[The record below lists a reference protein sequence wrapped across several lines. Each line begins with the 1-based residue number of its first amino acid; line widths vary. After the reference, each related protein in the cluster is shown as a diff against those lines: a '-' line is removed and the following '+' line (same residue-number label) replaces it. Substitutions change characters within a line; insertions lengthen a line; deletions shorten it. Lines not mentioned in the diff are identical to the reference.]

1 MSFSDEQVQQFK
13 KTGLLVVPG
22 FFTPDEI
29 ADVSD
34 LVDHLAAKDAGP
46 GEEAHYYETSPLN
59 GEDILVRTEH
69 FLGDLNPDLDRILVG
84 DKTKGAL
91 TRLLGEAPLLF
102 KEKVNFKLPGCRPDK
117 LHQDQAAG
125 WGAYANY
132 FVSMAVVVDENTLE
146 NGAISFMKSGNYP
159 KDRLMSPEW
168 EPITHDDPP
177 YQPEDEYLLALAKPG
192 DVIFF
197 DSFVPHGSPSNGSDK
212 QRRNIFLT
220 FNKASDGDHRMS
232 YYRDKWVNY
241 APNQK
246 NQARKDSSFR
256 V

>member
-1 MSFSDEQVQQFK
+1 MSLSEEQVQQFQDK
-13 KTGLLVVPG
+13 GLLVMAG
-22 FFTPDEI
+22 FFSPEEAKEI
-29 ADVSD
+29 SD
-34 LVDHLAAKDAGP
+34 LVDKLAAKDPGP
-46 GEEAHYYETSPLN
+46 GEEAHYYETSPN
-59 GEDILVRTEH
+59 TGEDILVRTEH
-69 FLGDLNPDLDRILVG
+69 FLKDLNPELDQILVG
-84 DKTKGAL
+84 DKTKTAL
-91 TRLLGEAPLLF
+91 TKLLGEAPLLF

-125 WGAYANY
+125 WGNYADY
-132 FVSMAVVVDENTLE
+132 FVSMAVVVDENNLE
-146 NGAISFMKSGNYP
+146 NGAISFMSSGNYP
-159 KDRLMSPEW
+159 KDRLMTPEW

-177 YQPEDEYLLALAKPG
+177 YQPENEYYLALAKPG

-212 QRRNIFLT
+212 PRRNIFLT
-220 FNKASDGDHRMS
+220 FNGESKGDHRMA
-232 YYRDKWVNY
+232 YYHDKWVNY